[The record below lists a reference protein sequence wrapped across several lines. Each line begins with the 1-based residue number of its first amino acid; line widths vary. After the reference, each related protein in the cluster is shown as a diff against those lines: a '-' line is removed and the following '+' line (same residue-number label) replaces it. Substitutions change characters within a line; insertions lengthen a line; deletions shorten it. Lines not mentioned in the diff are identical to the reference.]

1 MPLLILLFALLALMA
16 VAVLALPFTI
26 FTRYR
31 AGTARRPAR
40 AWLATINVYV
50 LAISGSLFLI
60 TAGITSLWVP
70 RAFTYSAT
78 GLAAGCLLGLI
89 GLRLSR
95 WEVTPHSLH
104 YTPNRW
110 LVLSITVLVTARIA
124 YGFWRAWNAW
134 QTASDETSWLV
145 ASGAA
150 GSMGAGAVV
159 LGYYLAYW
167 FGVRHRAR
175 RHQAVTR
182 GSFRA

>member
-1 MPLLILLFALLALMA
+1 MPLLIILFVLLAMMA
-16 VAVLALPFTI
+16 FAVLALPLTI

-40 AWLATINVYV
+40 GWLATMNVYA
-50 LAISGSLFLI
+50 LAVSGALFLI
-60 TAGITSLWVP
+60 TAGVTTLWVP
-70 RAFTYSAT
+70 RTLTYSAI
-78 GLAAGCLLGLI
+78 GMASGCLLGLV

-110 LVLSITVLVTARIA
+110 LVLSITVVVTARIA
-124 YGFWRAWNAW
+124 YGFWRAWHAW
-134 QTASDETSWLV
+134 QSAPDETSWLV

-159 LGYYLAYW
+159 VGYYLAYW
-167 FGVRHRAR
+167 LGVRQRAR
-175 RHQAVTR
+175 KHQALTR
-182 GSFRA
+182 RA